1 MNFELRLLNQSS
13 KLKAQSSTFN
23 VQSSMLTSYLKYRLK
38 AQGKFRLHSPFVFNF
53 YEEVLDKMT
62 HENWRDELNNKL
74 NSFLLSKKDVFLE
87 DDDVII
93 KYDIHRSKRNEREW
107 NEMVNDDEIT
117 LSIDCYR
124 FGLLFKMK
132 RKEKQH
138 FILKF

>member
-1 MNFELRLLNQSS
+1 MIF
-13 KLKAQSSTFN
+13 
-23 VQSSMLTSYLKYRLK
+23 SYIKYRLK

-53 YEEVLDKMT
+53 YEEVLDNMT

-74 NSFLLSKKDVFLE
+74 NSFLLSNKDVFLE
-87 DDDVII
+87 DDECII

-107 NEMVNDDEIT
+107 NEMVDDNDIT

>member
-1 MNFELRLLNQSS
+1 MFL
-13 KLKAQSSTFN
+13 
-23 VQSSMLTSYLKYRLK
+23 SYIKYRLK

-93 KYDIHRSKRNEREW
+93 KYDKKTYVLDLYKDGSNL
-107 NEMVNDDEIT
+107 IT
-117 LSIDCYR
+117 LETNKGNKIPEWFEEYN
-124 FGLLFKMK
+124 LIT
-132 RKEKQH
+132 KEEPYT
-138 FILKF
+138 LKKNNKKASNS

>member
-1 MNFELRLLNQSS
+1 MVF
-13 KLKAQSSTFN
+13 
-23 VQSSMLTSYLKYRLK
+23 SYIKYRLK

-87 DDDVII
+87 DDDVVI
-93 KYDIHRSKRNEREW
+93 KYDIHLSKRNEREW
-107 NEMVNDDEIT
+107 NEMVDDNDIT

>member
-1 MNFELRLLNQSS
+1 MKKFIKDKKELI
-13 KLKAQSSTFN
+13 
-23 VQSSMLTSYLKYRLK
+23 
-38 AQGKFRLHSPFVFNF
+38 
-53 YEEVLDKMT
+53 VLVIYCCLSFILIFF

-74 NSFLLSKKDVFLE
+74 NSFLLSKRDVFLE
-87 DDDVII
+87 DDDVVI

-107 NEMVNDDEIT
+107 NEMIDNDEIT